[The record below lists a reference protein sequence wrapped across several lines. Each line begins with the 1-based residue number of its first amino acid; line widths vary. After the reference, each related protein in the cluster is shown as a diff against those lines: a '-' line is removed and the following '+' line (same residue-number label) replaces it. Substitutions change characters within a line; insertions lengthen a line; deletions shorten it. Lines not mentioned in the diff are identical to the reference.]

1 MKSLRI
7 AIVGATG
14 LVGKTM
20 LKILEERNFP
30 IATLM
35 PVASEKSIGKL
46 ISFGGEKIA
55 IVSLESVLSEKPDVA
70 IFSAGGKV
78 SQEWAPKFSDAGV
91 TVIDNSSAWR
101 MNEKIKLVVPE
112 VNGDCLTSSDM
123 IIANPNCTTM
133 QLVMVLKPL
142 HDSFKILRGVVSTYQ
157 SVTGTGQLAVSQMM
171 DERTGLI
178 PSEMAYP
185 HPIDKNCIPHCD
197 DFQDN
202 GYTKEEMKVHLETK
216 KIMRDDS
223 ISLSCTAVRIPV
235 MGGHGES
242 VFLEFKE
249 DYEMEE
255 VRSLLSSFPGV
266 VLRDNP
272 SSNEY
277 PMPIN
282 VQGKD
287 EVFVGRL
294 RRDLCNPRGI
304 HLWIVTDNLRKGA
317 ATNTIQIVE
326 LLNSVGRWG

>member
-14 LVGKTM
+14 LVGTTV
-20 LKILEERNFP
+20 LNILEERNFP
-30 IATLM
+30 IATLL

-46 ISFGGEKIA
+46 INFGGEKVA
-55 IVSLESVLSEKPDVA
+55 IVSLESALSEKPDVA

-101 MNEKIKLVVPE
+101 MSEKIKLVVPE
-112 VNGDCLTSSDM
+112 VNGNCLTSSDM

-142 HDSFKILRGVVSTYQ
+142 HDTFKILRGVVSTYQ

-171 DERTGLI
+171 DERSGLT

-282 VQGKD
+282 VQGTD
-287 EVFVGRL
+287 DVFVGRL
-294 RRDLCNPRGI
+294 RRDLCNPRGL
-304 HLWIVTDNLRKGA
+304 HLWIVSDNLRKGA
-317 ATNTIQIVE
+317 ATNTVQIVE

>member
-14 LVGKTM
+14 LVGTTV
-20 LKILEERNFP
+20 LKILEERNLP
-30 IATLM
+30 IATML

-46 ISFGGEKIA
+46 INFGGEKVA
-55 IVSLESVLSEKPDVA
+55 IVSLESALSEKPDVA

-101 MNEKIKLVVPE
+101 MSEKIKLVVPE

-142 HDSFKILRGVVSTYQ
+142 HDTFKILRGVVSTYQ

-171 DERTGLI
+171 DERSGLT

-282 VQGKD
+282 VQGTD
-287 EVFVGRL
+287 DVFVGRL
-294 RRDLCNPRGI
+294 RRDLCNPRGL
-304 HLWIVTDNLRKGA
+304 HLWIVSDNLRKGA
-317 ATNTIQIVE
+317 ATNTVQIVE

>member
-14 LVGKTM
+14 LVGTTV
-20 LKILEERNFP
+20 LKILEERNLP
-30 IATLM
+30 IATML

-46 ISFGGEKIA
+46 INFGGEKVA
-55 IVSLESVLSEKPDVA
+55 IVSLESALSEKPDVA

-101 MNEKIKLVVPE
+101 MSEKIKLVVPE

-142 HDSFKILRGVVSTYQ
+142 HDTFKILRGVVSTYQ

-171 DERTGLI
+171 DERAGLT

-197 DFQDN
+197 VFQDN

-249 DYEMEE
+249 DFEMEQ

-282 VQGKD
+282 VQGTD
-287 EVFVGRL
+287 DVFVGRL
-294 RRDLCNPRGI
+294 RRDLCNPRGL
-304 HLWIVTDNLRKGA
+304 HLWIVSDNLRKGA
-317 ATNTIQIVE
+317 ATNTVQIVE

>member
-14 LVGKTM
+14 LVGTTV

-30 IATLM
+30 IATLL
-35 PVASEKSIGKL
+35 PVASEKSVGKFIKYGGAKVGI
-46 ISFGGEKIA
+46 ISLKTA
-55 IVSLESVLSEKPDVA
+55 LSEKPDVA

-101 MNEKIKLVVPE
+101 MNEKIKLIVPE
-112 VNGDCLTSSDM
+112 VNGDCLTSSDL

-142 HDSFKILRGVVSTYQ
+142 HDKFKILRGVVSTYQ

-171 DERTGLI
+171 DERSGLT
-178 PSEMAYP
+178 PTEKAYP
-185 HPIDKNCIPHCD
+185 YPIDKNCIPHCD
-197 DFQDN
+197 VFQDN
-202 GYTKEEMKVHLETK
+202 GYTKEEMKVHFETK

-223 ISLSCTAVRIPV
+223 ISLSCTAVRVPV

-242 VFLEFKE
+242 VFLEFKQ
-249 DYEMEE
+249 DYEIEE

-272 SSNEY
+272 NSNEY

-282 VQGKD
+282 AQGKD

-294 RRDLCNPRGI
+294 RRDLCNPRGL
-304 HLWIVTDNLRKGA
+304 HLWIVSDNLRKGA
-317 ATNTIQIVE
+317 ATNTVQIVE
-326 LLNSVGRWG
+326 LLNSVGRWE

>member
-1 MKSLRI
+1 
-7 AIVGATG
+7 
-14 LVGKTM
+14 
-20 LKILEERNFP
+20 
-30 IATLM
+30 
-35 PVASEKSIGKL
+35 
-46 ISFGGEKIA
+46 
-55 IVSLESVLSEKPDVA
+55 
-70 IFSAGGKV
+70 V

-101 MNEKIKLVVPE
+101 MSEKIKLVVPE

-142 HDSFKILRGVVSTYQ
+142 HDTFKILRGVVSTYQ

-171 DERTGLI
+171 DERSGLT

-197 DFQDN
+197 VFQDN

-282 VQGKD
+282 VQGTD
-287 EVFVGRL
+287 DVFVGRL
-294 RRDLCNPRGI
+294 RRDLCNPRGL
-304 HLWIVTDNLRKGA
+304 HLWIVSDNLRKGA
-317 ATNTIQIVE
+317 ATNTVQIVE

>member
-14 LVGKTM
+14 LVGTTV
-20 LKILEERNFP
+20 LKILEERNLP
-30 IATLM
+30 IATML

-46 ISFGGEKIA
+46 INFGGEKVA
-55 IVSLESVLSEKPDVA
+55 IVSLESALSEKPDVA

-101 MNEKIKLVVPE
+101 MSEKIKLVVPE

-142 HDSFKILRGVVSTYQ
+142 HDTFKILRGVVSTYQ

-171 DERTGLI
+171 DERSGLT

-197 DFQDN
+197 VFQDN

-282 VQGKD
+282 VQGTD
-287 EVFVGRL
+287 DVFVGRL
-294 RRDLCNPRGI
+294 RRDLCNPRGL
-304 HLWIVTDNLRKGA
+304 HLWIVSDNLRKGA
-317 ATNTIQIVE
+317 ATNTVQIVE

>member
-30 IATLM
+30 IATLL

-46 ISFGGEKIA
+46 INFGGEKVA
-55 IVSLESVLSEKPDVA
+55 IVSLESALSEKPDVA

-101 MNEKIKLVVPE
+101 MSEKIKLVVPE
-112 VNGDCLTSSDM
+112 VNGDCLTSRDM

-142 HDSFKILRGVVSTYQ
+142 HDTFKILRGVVSTYQ

-171 DERTGLI
+171 DERSGLT

-197 DFQDN
+197 VFQDN

-249 DYEMEE
+249 DFEMEE

-282 VQGKD
+282 VQGTD
-287 EVFVGRL
+287 DVFVGRL
-294 RRDLCNPRGI
+294 RRDLCNPRGL
-304 HLWIVTDNLRKGA
+304 HLWIVSDNLRKGA
-317 ATNTIQIVE
+317 ATNTVQIVE

>member
-14 LVGKTM
+14 LVGTTV
-20 LKILEERNFP
+20 LKILEERNLP
-30 IATLM
+30 IATML

-46 ISFGGEKIA
+46 INFGGEKVA
-55 IVSLESVLSEKPDVA
+55 IVSLESALSEKPDVA

-101 MNEKIKLVVPE
+101 MSEKIKLVVPE
-112 VNGDCLTSSDM
+112 VNGDCLASSDM

-142 HDSFKILRGVVSTYQ
+142 HDTFKILRGVVSTYQ

-171 DERTGLI
+171 DERSGLT

-197 DFQDN
+197 VFQDN

-282 VQGKD
+282 VQGTD
-287 EVFVGRL
+287 DVFVGRL
-294 RRDLCNPRGI
+294 RRDLCNPRGL
-304 HLWIVTDNLRKGA
+304 HLWIVSDNLRKGA
-317 ATNTIQIVE
+317 ATNTVQIVE

>member
-14 LVGKTM
+14 LVGTTV

-30 IATLM
+30 IATML

-46 ISFGGEKIA
+46 INFGGEKVA
-55 IVSLESVLSEKPDVA
+55 IVSLESALSEKPDVA

-142 HDSFKILRGVVSTYQ
+142 HDTFKILRGVVSTYQ

-171 DERTGLI
+171 DERSGLT

-197 DFQDN
+197 VFQDN

-282 VQGKD
+282 VQGTD
-287 EVFVGRL
+287 DVFVGRL
-294 RRDLCNPRGI
+294 RRDLCNPRGL
-304 HLWIVTDNLRKGA
+304 HLWIVSDNLRKGA
-317 ATNTIQIVE
+317 ATNTVQIVE

>member
-14 LVGKTM
+14 LVGTTV

-30 IATLM
+30 IATLL
-35 PVASEKSIGKL
+35 PVASEKSIGKFIKYGGAKVGI
-46 ISFGGEKIA
+46 ISLKTA
-55 IVSLESVLSEKPDVA
+55 LSEKPDVA

-112 VNGDCLTSSDM
+112 VNGDCLTSSDL

-142 HDSFKILRGVVSTYQ
+142 HDKFKILRGVVSTYQ

-171 DERTGLI
+171 AERSGLT
-178 PSEMAYP
+178 PSEKAYP
-185 HPIDKNCIPHCD
+185 YPIDKNCIPHCD
-197 DFQDN
+197 VFQDN
-202 GYTKEEMKVHLETK
+202 GYTKEEMKVHFETK

-223 ISLSCTAVRIPV
+223 ISLSCTAVRVPV

-272 SSNEY
+272 NSNEY

-282 VQGKD
+282 AQGKD

-294 RRDLCNPRGI
+294 RRDLCNPRGL
-304 HLWIVTDNLRKGA
+304 HLWIVSDNLRKGA
-317 ATNTIQIVE
+317 ATNTVQIVE
-326 LLNSVGRWG
+326 LLNSVGRWE